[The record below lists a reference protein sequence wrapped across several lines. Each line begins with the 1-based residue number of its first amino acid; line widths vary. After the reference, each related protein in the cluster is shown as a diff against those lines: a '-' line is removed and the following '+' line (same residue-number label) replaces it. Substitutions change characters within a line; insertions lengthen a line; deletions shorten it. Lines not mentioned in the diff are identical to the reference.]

1 MSVCV
6 SGYYLLPRTITD
18 EHGLY
23 LLPIG
28 VCECLCASVAII
40 YCHGLSRTNTYY
52 IYCLRKSVKV
62 HVCQWL
68 LILPQ
73 TFTDEHGPIVALESL

>member
-18 EHGLY
+18 EHELY

-40 YCHGLSRTNTYY
+40 YCHGLSRT
-52 IYCLRKSVKV
+52 IYVAFKSVKIRGPK
-62 HVCQWL
+62 CCL
-68 LILPQ
+68 TEL
-73 TFTDEHGPIVALESL
+73 FCNSHGLR